1 MSILFTN
8 HLYLEDGGCYICILI
23 KMTRHWPGYKTSCK
37 NYNNLCLF
45 CYSPTPYEFTQAWT
59 SMKHIHDTES
69 YAQLIRQ
76 IPPNNL
82 AAGIC

>member
-1 MSILFTN
+1 MDQSDPTLAC
-8 HLYLEDGGCYICILI
+8 LE
-23 KMTRHWPGYKTSCK
+23 
-37 NYNNLCLF
+37 NYTQKF